1 MMYTNQAGKKSCKIW
16 ILKNSSTSNTFE
28 ALILKAD
35 LGKWKWNTQFLLT
48 CYLKLCIGCNEN
60 ESAVVVSECILALFF
75 TRPVFT
81 SCNLAACYIMRIGYK
96 QWEWFFFFRNY
107 CYFWRKLKLLN
118 WSLSDGRW
126 HLSLGLGLSEE
137 SSDFTWLNWSI
148 GGFCCTWN
156 RHKLLMS
163 FPGLINTRVWSRK
176 SFEDVGKMI
185 CLTWTVGIIFIM
197 SCCSRHL

>member
-1 MMYTNQAGKKSCKIW
+1 MLNLEGRKGEFLVYWVFFWRKKRISKMVYTNQAGKKSCKIW

-96 QWEWFFFFRNY
+96 QWEWFFFF
-107 CYFWRKLKLLN
+107 FSELLLFLKKVEALKLE
-118 WSLSDGRW
+118 SLRW
-126 HLSLGLGLSEE
+126 E
-137 SSDFTWLNWSI
+137 
-148 GGFCCTWN
+148 
-156 RHKLLMS
+156 MA
-163 FPGLINTRVWSRK
+163 P
-176 SFEDVGKMI
+176 
-185 CLTWTVGIIFIM
+185 
-197 SCCSRHL
+197 